1 MFEIPSG
8 LDPALVPLAFLLG
21 TWEGNGVVEFPT
33 MTPQHY
39 RNRLTVEVVSGR
51 AVLRHTSETW
61 SVATGETSWWESGF
75 WRPGEHVADAE
86 LVVAHGAGIVEVLY
100 GRVKGLS
107 VELGTDAVMSTQTAV
122 RASASTRTY
131 GQVEGDLAYAIYLA
145 TPDVPMTGHCGAR
158 LTRVTEPDDAARTA
172 GSPGPLP

>member
-1 MFEIPSG
+1 MFEIPPG

-21 TWEGNGVVEFPT
+21 TWDGQGVVEFPT
-33 MTPQHY
+33 MAPLHY
-39 RNRLTVEVVSGR
+39 RNRLTVEVVPGQ

-75 WRPGEHVADAE
+75 WRPGENVADAE
-86 LVVAHGAGIVEVLY
+86 LVVAHAGGIVEVLY

-158 LTRVTEPDDAARTA
+158 LRRVAEVDERAPA
-172 GSPGPLP
+172 GESPGPVP